1 MESRPSPFVSTG
13 RANAVPK
20 TERRSNDLSS
30 RSCALCFTQTI
41 RIFSAPAGF
50 DIRMR
55 DIKAYRKPAQARL
68 CQGRAESSDAALY
81 DAT

>member
-1 MESRPSPFVSTG
+1 
-13 RANAVPK
+13 
-20 TERRSNDLSS
+20 
-30 RSCALCFTQTI
+30 
-41 RIFSAPAGF
+41 
-50 DIRMR
+50 MR